1 MALIYVPF
9 LNELFSTTALLPRD
23 IAVALGLSALMIAVT
38 EVVKW
43 FDRRRMSNRVAG

>member
-1 MALIYVPF
+1 
-9 LNELFSTTALLPRD
+9 LLPRD